1 MQPPF
6 ARVYILTSNDV
17 EIAGHAGHCPLEIKI
32 VLLLGQENGQI
43 SRPLPLFLTDK
54 NLNHTPVQI
63 NNNEKQ
69 HVALCVKRPQS
80 PSIPSNQTKSSSAPY
95 SSDEEIDERHF
106 VNS

>member
-43 SRPLPLFLTDK
+43 SRLLPLFLTGQNFK
-54 NLNHTPVQI
+54 PHPSTS
-63 NNNEKQ
+63 KQ
-69 HVALCVKRPQS
+69 
-80 PSIPSNQTKSSSAPY
+80 
-95 SSDEEIDERHF
+95 
-106 VNS
+106 